1 MNNKSELQGAAPAGA
16 FRRPTAVRRLLGR
29 RWVLSPRRG
38 ETLLVMPNAANH
50 LQGPMLATASIT
62 GFAGISHFTLRR
74 RAHNVRPYGL
84 FSVKPEISVVLRQ
97 HRTIPALRLKH
108 CSGSCGTASA
118 LPKCSIMSGCGTR
131 IVLRGQKP
139 LALCDRCLC
148 FGSLFPPLAA
158 LTFAASSI
166 ICAFGLASAA
176 PRSPY
181 RHLELCGI
189 VLTLFS
195 SLYTQKTQTR
205 SFYTHAQR
213 GRFLLPLPAAA
224 KHPGIS
230 SLCNQ

>member
-1 MNNKSELQGAAPAGA
+1 MTYKAVFRNGQDRSLQIVMNNKSGLQGAAPAGA

-84 FSVKPEISVVLRQ
+84 FSVKPEIPV
-97 HRTIPALRLKH
+97 
-108 CSGSCGTASA
+108 
-118 LPKCSIMSGCGTR
+118 
-131 IVLRGQKP
+131 
-139 LALCDRCLC
+139 
-148 FGSLFPPLAA
+148 
-158 LTFAASSI
+158 
-166 ICAFGLASAA
+166 
-176 PRSPY
+176 
-181 RHLELCGI
+181 

-205 SFYTHAQR
+205 SFCTHAQR

-224 KHPGIS
+224 EHPGIS